1 MCLVGTDVR
10 RGQSTQIVG
19 GTTRFGP
26 SDDVLASEDCRR
38 VRALTVWIQS
48 YSVTVGKRYPNQSHY
63 PLEYGPESKKY
74 SVSKCVIELP
84 TSMSAYIHP
93 MMGIRRTDLHS

>member
-1 MCLVGTDVR
+1 MYLAGTDVR

-38 VRALTVWIQS
+38 VHALTVWIQS
-48 YSVTVGKRYPNQSHY
+48 YSVGKKYPNQSQY
-63 PLEYGPESKKY
+63 PLEYDPESKKY

-93 MMGIRRTDLHS
+93 IMGIRRTDLHS